1 MPIIHDLKFEYF
13 GMHPERGFLPVKD
26 PLISLPAEFSYLD
39 SFGLQLSGLIKQ
51 GMVNTVAKDLPIPSQ
66 KELYSLDY
74 QTLQLAWV
82 RYAFIQSAC
91 VHSQQVRGAP
101 ISICK
106 NIALPM
112 YWLSKF
118 LNKPPILSYDAY
130 TLNNWQRKDPNG
142 PIKVDN
148 LELIQTF
155 INDSDQAWFILIHVD
170 IEYEA
175 ATAIRNLAEAVL
187 AANKRFDDSE
197 EVIKLAL
204 LNIDMALNNMIATMK
219 RMPEGASPD
228 KYYRIRPWIMSFEN
242 VIYEGVSEYGDR
254 PQSFRGQTG
263 AQTSIFQSLE
273 AGLQVPPMESNELAG
288 YLKEMRLYMPLGHRE
303 FIAEIEMISEVRD
316 HIESRAA
323 YLADIYNDCVDKIC
337 DILEIHL
344 QYAIA
349 YIHNKT
355 SNPKGTGG
363 TDFMR
368 YLKSRLEER
377 RARAYLKN

>member
-1 MPIIHDLKFEYF
+1 MPIHDLKLEYF

-26 PLISLPAEFSYLD
+26 PLVSLPEEFGYLD
-39 SFGLQLSGLIKQ
+39 SFGLKLPGLIKQ
-51 GMVNTVAKDLPIPSQ
+51 GMVNTVAKGLPIPSRRQ
-66 KELYSLDY
+66 LYYLDSPSM
-74 QTLQLAWV
+74 QLAWV

-91 VHSQQVRGAP
+91 VHSQHTGSP

-118 LNKPPILSYDAY
+118 LKKPPILSYDSY
-130 TLNNWQRKDPNG
+130 VLNNWRRKDLNG

-155 INDSDQAWFILIHVD
+155 IEDPDQAWFILIHAD

-175 ATAIRNLAEAVL
+175 ATAIRNLVEAVL
-187 AANKRFDDSE
+187 AADRKFDSDNDVIGCSLFNISE
-197 EVIKLAL
+197 
-204 LNIDMALNNMIATMK
+204 ALNNMIATMK
-219 RMPEGASPD
+219 RMPEGASPN
-228 KYYRIRPWIMSFEN
+228 KYYRIRPWIMSFDN
-242 VIYEGVSEYGDR
+242 VIYEGVSEYKGQ

-273 AGLQVPPMESNELAG
+273 AGLQMPPMKSNELAR
-288 YLKEMRLYMPLGHRE
+288 YLKEMRLYMPRGHRW
-303 FIAEIEMISEVRD
+303 FVKEIEAISEVRD
-316 HIESRAA
+316 FIKSRAMH
-323 YLADIYNDCVDKIC
+323 LADAYNGCVDKIC
-337 DILEIHL
+337 DFLEIHL
-344 QYAIA
+344 QYAIT

-355 SNPKGTGG
+355 TNPKGTGG

-368 YLKSRLEER
+368 YLKSRLDER
-377 RARAYLKN
+377 RARAYL